1 MPTPPTTKSV
11 AVLPG
16 DGIGPEVVDAALA
29 AVERLDLPLDLRFGD
44 IGWDCWRQE
53 GDPVP
58 QRTWKLLEETDTC
71 LLGAITSKPLRE
83 TEDELVPELRG
94 TGLHY
99 VSPVIQLR
107 QRLGL
112 YANIRPV
119 TDLDDGRFDFTVIR
133 ENTEGLYA
141 GLDLHGLDGALWEA
155 VRHHPN
161 AAASGPEHTS
171 VTLRLQT
178 RFGIDRLLRFGFEH
192 ARARGKSLLTL
203 VDKPM
208 VLRNSSNHLRERLE
222 LIAGEYPGIE
232 TEILN
237 VDAVALWMVRRPER
251 FGVLVAE
258 NMFGDILS
266 DLGAGVMGGLGLAP
280 SGNIG
285 DHGSYFEPVHGSA
298 PSMAGQD
305 RANPMAMLLTVAQ
318 LLDHLGLTV
327 PGEELR
333 AAVRGVARARTTV
346 TYDLGGTAGTREVA
360 GAVAGALA
368 EAPRSAAPRAAAARD
383 AAARSAAASVDGA
396 AGDGGTAADEV
407 VDRLA
412 RLDTA
417 SVSDALDSLG
427 LPGVLAGLAARVPG
441 ARTAG
446 RAYTVTYRPVE
457 DTGSGFR
464 NAANYLDEVPAGSFV
479 VVDNGGSTDCTNWGS
494 LLTAVARSRGARGT
508 ALFGSARD
516 IAEIRAAGYPLFSTG
531 VTMVSGKNRV
541 ELAATGRDITIGEV
555 TIRPGDVVV
564 ADDNGV
570 LVVPAG
576 RAAEVADRAERVEAT
591 EAAIARA
598 VADGTRLDEARRT
611 FGYAKPWEGPARGT
625 GDA

>member
-1 MPTPPTTKSV
+1 MKSV

-16 DGIGPEVVDAALA
+16 DGIGPEVTSAALD
-29 AVERLDLPLDLRFGD
+29 VVDKLGLPLDVRFGE
-44 IGWDCWRQE
+44 IGWECWRQE

-83 TEDELVPELRG
+83 AEAELPTELRG
-94 TGLHY
+94 TGRAF

-119 TDLDDGRFDFTVIR
+119 VDLADQRFDFTVIR

-141 GLDLHGLDGALWEA
+141 GFDVHGVDGTLWNL
-155 VRHHPN
+155 VGDHPN
-161 AAASGPEHTS
+161 ARASGPEATS

-178 RFGIDRLLRFGFEH
+178 EFGMDRLLRYGFAY
-192 ARARGKSLLTL
+192 ARSRGYTRLTL
-203 VDKPM
+203 VDKPN
-208 VLRNSSNHLRERLE
+208 VLRHSSDHLRGRLE
-222 LIAGEYPGIE
+222 LIAADHPDIE

-298 PSMAGQD
+298 PGMAGQN
-305 RANPMAMLLTVAQ
+305 RANPMAMILAVAQ
-318 LLDHLGLTV
+318 MLDHLDLSV
-327 PGEELR
+327 PADDLR
-333 AAVRGVARARTTV
+333 AAVRTVATRRTAV
-346 TYDLGGTAGTREVA
+346 TYDMGGASGTQEVA
-360 GAVAGALA
+360 QAVAGELV
-368 EAPRSAAPRAAAARD
+368 PST
-383 AAARSAAASVDGA
+383 
-396 AGDGGTAADEV
+396 AGSRTGEDV
-407 VDRLA
+407 VERLA

-427 LPGVLAGLAARVPG
+427 VGGVLAGIAARVPG
-441 ARTAG
+441 SRAAG
-446 RAYTVTYRPVE
+446 RAFTVTYRPV
-457 DTGSGFR
+457 DSDGKGFR
-464 NAANYLDEVPAGSFV
+464 NAANYLDDVPEGSFV
-479 VVDNGGSTDCTNWGS
+479 IVDNAGSTSCTNWGS
-494 LLTAVARSRGARGT
+494 LLTRLAQRRGIRGT
-508 ALFGSARD
+508 ALHGSARD
-516 IAEIRAAGYPLFSTG
+516 VAEIRALGYPLFSTG

-541 ELAATGRDITIGEV
+541 ELAATGRDVIVGAV
-555 TIRPGDVVV
+555 TVVPGDIIV
-564 ADDNGV
+564 ADDNGA
-570 LVVPAG
+570 LVVPAEH
-576 RAAEVADRAERVEAT
+576 AAEVADRAERVEQT
-591 EAAIARA
+591 ESAIAEA
-598 VADGTRLDEARRT
+598 VDAGLRIDEARRR
-611 FGYAKPWEGPARGT
+611 FGYAEPWNGGARPGH
-625 GDA
+625 A

>member
-1 MPTPPTTKSV
+1 MKSATDQPPPKKSI

-16 DGIGPEVVDAALA
+16 DGVGPEVVSAALDT
-29 AVERLDLPLDLRFGD
+29 VDRLGLPLEFRFGE
-44 IGWDCWRQE
+44 IGWECWRQE
-53 GDPVP
+53 GDTVP

-83 TEDELVPELRG
+83 AEAELAPELRG
-94 TGLHY
+94 TGREF

-119 TDLDDGRFDFTVIR
+119 TDLDHGRFDFTVIR

-141 GLDLHGLDGALWEA
+141 GYDLHGLDGALWDT
-155 VRHHPN
+155 VRDHPN
-161 AAASGPEHTS
+161 ATASGPEGTS

-178 RFGIDRLLRFGFEH
+178 RFGIDRLLRFGFAYAEAH
-192 ARARGKSLLTL
+192 GHRRLTV

-208 VLRNSSNHLRERLE
+208 VLRHSGNHLRERLE
-222 LIAGEYPGIE
+222 LIARDHPDIE

-298 PSMAGQD
+298 PGMAGQD

-318 LLDHLGLTV
+318 MLDHLGLSV

-333 AAVRGVARARTTV
+333 GAVRAVARARTTV
-346 TYDLGGTAGTREVA
+346 TYDLGGTAGTRQVA
-360 GAVAGALA
+360 LAVARELPGREGESAVTPA
-368 EAPRSAAPRAAAARD
+368 EKREPVAAVPMD
-383 AAARSAAASVDGA
+383 
-396 AGDGGTAADEV
+396 V

-412 RLDTA
+412 ALDTA

-427 LPGVLAGLAARVPG
+427 IEGVLTGVAARVPG

-446 RAYTVTYRPVE
+446 LAYTVTYRPVNTS
-457 DTGSGFR
+457 DGGFR
-464 NAANYLDEVPAGSFV
+464 NAANYLDDVPAGSFV
-479 VVDNGGSTDCTNWGS
+479 VVDNGGSTSCTNWGS
-494 LLTAVARSRGARGT
+494 LLTSVAQSRGVRGT
-508 ALFGSARD
+508 AVYGSARD

-531 VTMVSGKNRV
+531 ATMVSGKNRV
-541 ELAATGRDITIGEV
+541 ELAGTGREITAGAV
-555 TIRPGDVVV
+555 TVRPGDVVV

-570 LVVPAG
+570 LVVPAE
-576 RAAEVADRAERVEAT
+576 RAAEVADRAERVEGT
-591 EAAIARA
+591 ESAIAEA
-598 VADGTRLDEARRT
+598 VANGLRLDEARRQ
-611 FGYAKPWEGPARGT
+611 FGYAKPWEGPAERS
-625 GDA
+625 AHA

>member
-1 MPTPPTTKSV
+1 MKTPQPTERKSV

-16 DGIGPEVVDAALA
+16 DGIGPEVVDAALRT
-29 AVERLDLPLDLRFGD
+29 VDRLALPLDFRFGE
-44 IGWDCWRQE
+44 IGWECWRQE

-58 QRTWKLLEETDTC
+58 QRTWKLLAETDTC

-83 TEDELVPELRG
+83 AEAELTPSLRG
-94 TGLHY
+94 TGRKF

-119 TDLDDGRFDFTVIR
+119 TDLDDGQFDFTVIR

-141 GLDLHGLDGALWEA
+141 GFDVRGLDEALWNV
-155 VRHHPN
+155 VREHPN
-161 AAASGPEHTS
+161 AEASGPEESS

-178 RFGIDRLLRFGFEH
+178 RFGIDRLLRFSFAYAEAHGH
-192 ARARGKSLLTL
+192 RRLTV

-208 VLRNSSNHLRERLE
+208 VLRQSSNHLRERLE
-222 LIAGEYPGIE
+222 LISRDHPDIE

-298 PSMAGQD
+298 PALAGQD

-318 LLDHLGLTV
+318 MLDHLGLPV
-327 PGEELR
+327 PGEDLR
-333 AAVRGVARARTTV
+333 GAVRTVARARRTV
-346 TYDLGGTAGTREVA
+346 TYDLGGNAGTREVA
-360 GAVAGALA
+360 DAVTA
-368 EAPRSAAPRAAAARD
+368 ELPLED
-383 AAARSAAASVDGA
+383 AESVTVEVP
-396 AGDGGTAADEV
+396 GGTAEPVADVPADV

-412 RLDTA
+412 ALDTA

-427 LPGVLAGLAARVPG
+427 LPGVLAGIDARVPG

-446 RAYTVTYRPVE
+446 LAYTVTYQPV
-457 DTGSGFR
+457 DRSDGRFR
-464 NAANYLDEVPAGSFV
+464 NAANYLDDVPAGSFV
-479 VVDNGGSTDCTNWGS
+479 VVDNGGSTTCTNWGS
-494 LLTAVARSRGARGT
+494 LLTSVAQSRGVRGT
-508 ALFGSARD
+508 ALHGSARD
-516 IAEIRAAGYPLFSTG
+516 IAEIRAAGYPLFSSG
-531 VTMVSGKNRV
+531 ATMVSGKNRV
-541 ELAATGRDITIGEV
+541 ELAATGRQITIGEV
-555 TIRPGDVVV
+555 TVRPGDVIV

-570 LVVPAG
+570 LVVPAEQ
-576 RAAEVADRAERVEAT
+576 AAEVADRAERVERT
-591 EAAIARA
+591 ESAIAGA
-598 VADGTRLDEARRT
+598 VGDGLRLDEARRR
-611 FGYAKPWEGPARGT
+611 FGYANPWEGPGSSQSSEQ
-625 GDA
+625 

>member
-1 MPTPPTTKSV
+1 MKSV

-16 DGIGPEVVDAALA
+16 DGIGPEVTTAALD
-29 AVERLDLPLDLRFGD
+29 VVDKLGLPLDLRFGE
-44 IGWDCWRQE
+44 IGWECWRQE

-58 QRTWKLLEETDTC
+58 QRTWKLLEDTDTC

-83 TEDELVPELRG
+83 GEAELPPELRG
-94 TGLHY
+94 TGRTF

-112 YANIRPV
+112 YANVRPV
-119 TDLDDGRFDFTVIR
+119 IDLVDGRFDFTVIR

-141 GLDLHGLDGALWEA
+141 GLDFHGLDDALWNV
-155 VRHHPN
+155 VRDHPN
-161 AAASGPEHTS
+161 AQASGAGSTS

-178 RFGIDRLLRFGFEH
+178 EFGMDRLLHHGFVH
-192 ARARGKSLLTL
+192 ARTHGYRRLTL
-203 VDKPM
+203 VDKPN

-222 LIAGEYPGIE
+222 LIARDYPDIE

-298 PSMAGQD
+298 PGMAGQD
-305 RANPMAMLLTVAQ
+305 RANPMAMLLAMAQ
-318 LLDHLGLTV
+318 MLDHLDLPV

-333 AAVRGVARARTTV
+333 AAVRTVAARRTTI
-346 TYDLGGTAGTREVA
+346 TYDMGGTSGTREVA
-360 GAVAGALA
+360 RAVADELA
-368 EAPRSAAPRAAAARD
+368 TSEGESAEPAQQAET
-383 AAARSAAASVDGA
+383 SVD
-396 AGDGGTAADEV
+396 V

-427 LPGVLAGLAARVPG
+427 VGGVLAGLVPRVPG
-441 ARTAG
+441 ARAAG
-446 RAYTVTYRPVE
+446 RAFTVTYQPVE
-457 DTGSGFR
+457 DADKGFR
-464 NAANYLDEVPAGSFV
+464 NAANYLDDVPEGSFV
-479 VVDNGGSTDCTNWGS
+479 VVDNAGSTTCTNWGS
-494 LLTAVARSRGARGT
+494 LLTNLAQRRGVRGT
-508 ALFGSARD
+508 ALHGSARD

-531 VTMVSGKNRV
+531 ATMVSGKNRV
-541 ELAATGRDITIGEV
+541 ELAATGREIVIDDV
-555 TIRPGDVVV
+555 TVRPGDIVV
-564 ADDNGV
+564 ADDNGA
-570 LVVPAG
+570 LVVPA
-576 RAAEVADRAERVEAT
+576 AHAVEVAERAERVERT
-591 EAAIARA
+591 EGAIADA
-598 VADGTRLDEARRT
+598 VGGGLRLDEARRR
-611 FGYAKPWEGPARGT
+611 FGYAKPWD
-625 GDA
+625 GDGAQLTRA

>member
-1 MPTPPTTKSV
+1 MKSAPRKSV

-16 DGIGPEVVDAALA
+16 DGIGPEVVAAALDT
-29 AVERLDLPLDLRFGD
+29 VERLGLPLDFRFGE
-44 IGWDCWRQE
+44 IGWECWRQE

-83 TEDELVPELRG
+83 AEAELSPSLRG
-94 TGLHY
+94 TGRKF

-119 TDLDDGRFDFTVIR
+119 TDLDHGRFDFTVIR

-141 GLDLHGLDGALWEA
+141 GFDVHGLDGALWNA
-155 VRHHPN
+155 VREHPN
-161 AAASGPEHTS
+161 AEASGPDESS

-178 RFGIDRLLRFGFEH
+178 RFGIDRLLRFGFAH
-192 ARARGKSLLTL
+192 AEAHGQRRLTV

-208 VLRNSSNHLRERLE
+208 VLRQSGNHLRERLE
-222 LIAGEYPGIE
+222 LISRDHPDIE

-298 PSMAGQD
+298 PAMAGRD

-318 LLDHLGLTV
+318 MLDHLGLPV
-327 PGEELR
+327 PGAELR
-333 AAVRGVARARTTV
+333 DAVRTVARARTTV
-346 TYDLGGTAGTREVA
+346 TYDLGGNAGTREVA
-360 GAVAGALA
+360 EAIAAELPGGDAESAV
-368 EAPRSAAPRAAAARD
+368 D
-383 AAARSAAASVDGA
+383 ADKVPVVP
-396 AGDGGTAADEV
+396 ADV

-412 RLDTA
+412 ALDTA

-427 LPGVLAGLAARVPG
+427 IPGVLAGISARVPG

-446 RAYTVTYRPVE
+446 LAYTVTYQPV
-457 DTGSGFR
+457 DRSDGRFR
-464 NAANYLDEVPAGSFV
+464 NAANYLDDVPDGSFV
-479 VVDNGGSTDCTNWGS
+479 VVDNGGSTTCTNWGS
-494 LLTAVARSRGARGT
+494 LLTAVARSRGVRGT
-508 ALFGSARD
+508 ALHGSARD
-516 IAEIRAAGYPLFSTG
+516 LAEIRAAGYPLFSTG
-531 VTMVSGKNRV
+531 ATMVSGKNRV
-541 ELAATGRDITIGEV
+541 ELAATGRRITIGEV
-555 TIRPGDVVV
+555 TVRPGDVIV

-570 LVVPAG
+570 LVVPAEQ
-576 RAAEVADRAERVEAT
+576 AAEVADRAERVEGT
-591 EAAIARA
+591 ESAIAEA
-598 VADGTRLDEARRT
+598 VGTGLRLDEARRR
-611 FGYAKPWEGPARGT
+611 FGYAKPWEGPADPESR
-625 GDA
+625 DA

>member
-1 MPTPPTTKSV
+1 MKSV

-16 DGIGPEVVDAALA
+16 DGIGPEVTTAALDV
-29 AVERLDLPLDLRFGD
+29 VEKLGIPLDLRFGD
-44 IGWDCWRQE
+44 IGWECWRQE

-58 QRTWKLLEETDTC
+58 DRTWKLLEETDTC

-83 TEDELVPELRG
+83 AEAELPDGLRN
-94 TGLHY
+94 TGITF

-107 QRLGL
+107 QRLNL

-119 TDLDDGRFDFTVIR
+119 TDLVGGRFDFTVIR

-141 GLDLHGLDGALWEA
+141 GYDVHGLDDALWNL
-155 VRHHPN
+155 VRDHPN
-161 AAASGPEHTS
+161 AQASGPGSTS

-178 RFGIDRLLRFGFEH
+178 EFGMDRLLRYGFAY
-192 ARARGKSLLTL
+192 ARSRGHTRLTV
-203 VDKPM
+203 VDKPN
-208 VLRNSSNHLRERLE
+208 VLRHSGNHLRERLE
-222 LIAGEYPGIE
+222 LIAGDYPDIE

-298 PSMAGQD
+298 PGMAGRD
-305 RANPMAMLLTVAQ
+305 RANPMAMLLAVAQ
-318 LLDHLGLTV
+318 MLDHLDLTV
-327 PGEELR
+327 PGEEIR
-333 AAVRGVARARTTV
+333 AAVRTVTTRRTTLTYDMGGTSGTRAVARA
-346 TYDLGGTAGTREVA
+346 VA
-360 GAVAGALA
+360 DELA
-368 EAPRSAAPRAAAARD
+368 RAQHEPRA
-383 AAARSAAASVDGA
+383 S
-396 AGDGGTAADEV
+396 DEV

-427 LPGVLAGLAARVPG
+427 VGGVLAGISSRVAG
-441 ARTAG
+441 ARAAG
-446 RAYTVTYRPVE
+446 RAFTVTYRPVDSSE
-457 DTGSGFR
+457 KVFR
-464 NAANYLDEVPAGSFV
+464 NAANYLDDVPAGSFV
-479 VVDNGGSTDCTNWGS
+479 VVDNAGSTSCTNWGS
-494 LLTAVARSRGARGT
+494 ILTSLAQRRGVRGT
-508 ALFGSARD
+508 ALHGSARD

-541 ELAATGRDITIGEV
+541 ELAATGQDVVIGDV
-555 TIRPGDVVV
+555 TVRPGDIVV
-564 ADDNGV
+564 ADDNGA
-570 LVVPAG
+570 LVVPAEH
-576 RAAEVADRAERVEAT
+576 AAEVADRAERVERT
-591 EAAIARA
+591 ERSIARA
-598 VADGTRLDEARRT
+598 VADGLRLDEARRR
-611 FGYAKPWEGPARGT
+611 FGYARPWAGDGPAS
-625 GDA
+625 DA

>member
-1 MPTPPTTKSV
+1 MKSAPRKSV

-16 DGIGPEVVDAALA
+16 DGIGPEVVEAALRT
-29 AVERLDLPLDLRFGD
+29 VERLGLPLDLRFGE
-44 IGWDCWRQE
+44 IGWECWRQE

-58 QRTWKLLEETDTC
+58 QRTWKLLAETDTC

-83 TEDELVPELRG
+83 AEAELTPSLRG
-94 TGLHY
+94 TGRTF

-119 TDLDDGRFDFTVIR
+119 TDLDRGRFDFTVIR

-141 GLDLHGLDGALWEA
+141 GYDVHGLDEALWNA
-155 VRHHPN
+155 VRDHPN
-161 AAASGPEHTS
+161 AEASGPEGSS

-178 RFGIDRLLRFGFEH
+178 RFGIDRLLRFGLAYAEAH
-192 ARARGKSLLTL
+192 GHRRLTV

-208 VLRNSSNHLRERLE
+208 VLRQSSNHLRERLE
-222 LIAGEYPGIE
+222 LISRDHPDIE

-298 PSMAGQD
+298 PAMAGRD

-318 LLDHLGLTV
+318 MLDHLGLPV

-333 AAVRGVARARTTV
+333 SAVRTVARDRTTV
-346 TYDLGGTAGTREVA
+346 TYDLGGGAGTREVA
-360 GAVAGALA
+360 EAVAAELA
-368 EAPRSAAPRAAAARD
+368 
-383 AAARSAAASVDGA
+383 G
-396 AGDGGTAADEV
+396 GDGEPAPVVPAEE

-412 RLDTA
+412 ALDTA

-427 LPGVLAGLAARVPG
+427 IPAVLAGIAARVPG
-441 ARTAG
+441 TRTAG
-446 RAYTVTYRPVE
+446 LAYTVTYQPVDHSE
-457 DTGSGFR
+457 PGFR
-464 NAANYLDEVPAGSFV
+464 NAADYLDDVPAGSFV
-479 VVDNGGSTDCTNWGS
+479 VVDNGGSTTCTNWGS
-494 LLTAVARSRGARGT
+494 LLTSVAQSRGVRGT
-508 ALFGSARD
+508 ALHGSARD

-531 VTMVSGKNRV
+531 ATMVSGKNRV
-541 ELAATGRDITIGEV
+541 ELAATGRRVTIGDV
-555 TIRPGDVVV
+555 TVRPGDVIV

-570 LVVPAG
+570 LVVPPELAC
-576 RAAEVADRAERVEAT
+576 EVADSAVRVDCTKYGQGEAG
-591 EAAIARA
+591 R
-598 VADGTRLDEARRT
+598 VLQGLFRGPPP
-611 FGYAKPWEGPARGT
+611 FGDT
-625 GDA
+625 

>member
-1 MPTPPTTKSV
+1 MKSAPRKSV

-16 DGIGPEVVDAALA
+16 DGIGPEVVAAALDT
-29 AVERLDLPLDLRFGD
+29 VERLGLPLDFRFGE
-44 IGWDCWRQE
+44 IGWECWRQE

-83 TEDELVPELRG
+83 AEAELSPSLRG
-94 TGLHY
+94 TGRKF

-119 TDLDDGRFDFTVIR
+119 TDLDHGRFDFTVIR

-141 GLDLHGLDGALWEA
+141 GFDVHGLDEALWNA
-155 VRHHPN
+155 VREHPN
-161 AAASGPEHTS
+161 AEASGPDESS

-178 RFGIDRLLRFGFEH
+178 RFGIDRLLRFGFAH
-192 ARARGKSLLTL
+192 AEAHGRRRLTV

-208 VLRNSSNHLRERLE
+208 VLRQSGNHLRERLE
-222 LIAGEYPGIE
+222 LISRDHPDIE

-298 PSMAGQD
+298 PAMAGRD

-318 LLDHLGLTV
+318 MLDHLGLPV
-327 PGEELR
+327 PGAELR
-333 AAVRGVARARTTV
+333 DAVRAVARARTTV
-346 TYDLGGTAGTREVA
+346 TYDLGGNAGTREVA
-360 GAVAGALA
+360 EAIAAELPGGKAESASSELPGGDAESAVDAGKV
-368 EAPRSAAPRAAAARD
+368 PVVP
-383 AAARSAAASVDGA
+383 
-396 AGDGGTAADEV
+396 ADV

-412 RLDTA
+412 ALDTA

-427 LPGVLAGLAARVPG
+427 IPGVLAGISARVPG

-446 RAYTVTYRPVE
+446 LAYTVTYQPV
-457 DTGSGFR
+457 DRSDGRFR
-464 NAANYLDEVPAGSFV
+464 NAANYLDDVPDGSFV
-479 VVDNGGSTDCTNWGS
+479 VVDNGGSTTCTNWGS
-494 LLTAVARSRGARGT
+494 LLTAVARSRGVRGT
-508 ALFGSARD
+508 ALHGSARD
-516 IAEIRAAGYPLFSTG
+516 LAEIRAAGYPLFSTG
-531 VTMVSGKNRV
+531 ATMVSGKNRV
-541 ELAATGRDITIGEV
+541 ELAATGRRITIGEV
-555 TIRPGDVVV
+555 TVRPGDVIV

-570 LVVPAG
+570 LVVPAEQ
-576 RAAEVADRAERVEAT
+576 AAEVADRAERVEGT
-591 EAAIARA
+591 ESAIAEA
-598 VADGTRLDEARRT
+598 VGTGLRLDEARRR
-611 FGYAKPWEGPARGT
+611 FGYAKPWEGPADPESR
-625 GDA
+625 DA

>member
-1 MPTPPTTKSV
+1 MKSV

-16 DGIGPEVVDAALA
+16 DGIGPEVTSAALD
-29 AVERLDLPLDLRFGD
+29 VVDRLGLPLDLRFGE
-44 IGWDCWRQE
+44 IGWECWRQE

-83 TEDELVPELRG
+83 AEAELPDGLRG
-94 TGLHY
+94 TGLTFI
-99 VSPVIQLR
+99 SPVIQLR

-119 TDLDDGRFDFTVIR
+119 VDLHEKRFDFTVIR

-141 GLDLHGLDGALWEA
+141 GFDFHGVDAPLWNVVGE
-155 VRHHPN
+155 HPN
-161 AAASGPEHTS
+161 AQASGPAATS

-178 RFGIDRLLRFGFEH
+178 EFGMDRLLRYGFDY
-192 ARARGKSLLTL
+192 ARSRGYTRLTL
-203 VDKPM
+203 VDKPN
-208 VLRNSSNHLRERLE
+208 VLRHSSNHLRERLE
-222 LIAGEYPGIE
+222 LIAADHPGIE

-298 PSMAGQD
+298 PGMAGQG
-305 RANPMAMLLTVAQ
+305 RANPMAMILAMAQ
-318 LLDHLGLTV
+318 MLDHLDLSV

-333 AAVRGVARARTTV
+333 AAVRAVATRRTAVTYDMGGTGGTQEVARAV
-346 TYDLGGTAGTREVA
+346 
-360 GAVAGALA
+360 
-368 EAPRSAAPRAAAARD
+368 
-383 AAARSAAASVDGA
+383 
-396 AGDGGTAADEV
+396 ADELPPAGGESV
-407 VDRLA
+407 AKEDVAERLA

-427 LPGVLAGLAARVPG
+427 LGGVLAGIAARVPG
-441 ARTAG
+441 ARAAG
-446 RAYTVTYRPVE
+446 YAFTVTYRPV
-457 DTGSGFR
+457 DSDDKGFR
-464 NAANYLDEVPAGSFV
+464 NAANYLDDVPEGSFV
-479 VVDNGGSTDCTNWGS
+479 VVDNAGSTSCTNWGA
-494 LLTAVARSRGARGT
+494 LLTALAQRRGVRGT
-508 ALFGSARD
+508 ALHGSARD
-516 IAEIRAAGYPLFSTG
+516 VAEIRAAGYPLFSTG

-541 ELAATGRDITIGEV
+541 ELAATGRDVVVGDV
-555 TIRPGDVVV
+555 TVRPGDIVV

-570 LVVPAG
+570 LVVPAEH
-576 RAAEVADRAERVEAT
+576 AAEVAERAERVERT
-591 EAAIARA
+591 EGVIADA
-598 VADGTRLDEARRT
+598 VGAGLRLDEARRR
-611 FGYAKPWEGPARGT
+611 FGYAKPWDGGGAQPDHA
-625 GDA
+625 

>member
-1 MPTPPTTKSV
+1 MKPIPRKSV

-16 DGIGPEVVDAALA
+16 DGIGSEVVTAALE
-29 AVERLDLPLDLRFGD
+29 AVEKLDLPLDFRFGE
-44 IGWDCWRQE
+44 IGWECWRQE

-83 TEDELVPELRG
+83 TEAELTPSLRG
-94 TGLHY
+94 TGLTY
-99 VSPVIQLR
+99 VSPVVQLR

-119 TDLDDGRFDFTVIR
+119 TDLDAGRFDFTVIR

-141 GLDLHGLDGALWEA
+141 GIDVHGLDEALWDA

-161 AAASGPEHTS
+161 AQASGPEATS

-178 RFGIDRLLRFGFEH
+178 RFGIDRLLRFGFAYAEVH
-192 ARARGKSLLTL
+192 GHRRLTL

-222 LIAGEYPGIE
+222 LIAQEYPDIE

-251 FGVLVAE
+251 FGTLVAE

-298 PSMAGQD
+298 PGMAGQD
-305 RANPMAMLLTVAQ
+305 KANPMAMLLTIAQ
-318 LLDHLGLTV
+318 MLDHLGLAV
-327 PGEELR
+327 PSDELR
-333 AAVRGVARARTTV
+333 HAVREVARARSIV
-346 TYDLGGTAGTREVA
+346 TYDLGGTAGTRQVA
-360 GAVAGALA
+360 RAVAQELA
-368 EAPRSAAPRAAAARD
+368 GRRKNTPE
-383 AAARSAAASVDGA
+383 
-396 AGDGGTAADEV
+396 TATTPTVPMDV

-427 LPGVLAGLAARVPG
+427 IPGVLAGITARVPG

-446 RAYTVTYRPVE
+446 LAFTVTYRPVDHTE
-457 DTGSGFR
+457 RRFR
-464 NAANYLDEVPAGSFV
+464 NAANYLDDVPAGSFV
-479 VVDNGGSTDCTNWGS
+479 VVDNGGSTTCTNWGS
-494 LLTAVARSRGARGT
+494 LLTSVAQRRGVRGT
-508 ALFGSARD
+508 ALHGSARD

-531 VTMVSGKNRV
+531 STMVSGKNRV
-541 ELAATGRDITIGEV
+541 ELAATGQDVTIGDV
-555 TIRPGDVVV
+555 TVHPGDVVV

-570 LVVPAG
+570 LVVPAAY
-576 RAAEVADRAERVEAT
+576 AAEVADRAERVERTEEAIA
-591 EAAIARA
+591 EAAA
-598 VADGTRLDEARRT
+598 GGMRLDEARST
-611 FGYAKPWEGPARGT
+611 FGYARPWAGPALPSD
-625 GDA
+625 DA

>member
-1 MPTPPTTKSV
+1 MKPTPTKSV

-16 DGIGPEVVDAALA
+16 DGIGPEVVSAALDT
-29 AVERLDLPLDLRFGD
+29 VEQLDLPLDFRFGE
-44 IGWDCWRQE
+44 IGWECWRQE
-53 GDPVP
+53 GTPVP

-83 TEDELVPELRG
+83 TEAELTPSLRG
-94 TGLHY
+94 TGLEF

-112 YANIRPV
+112 YANVRPV
-119 TDLDDGRFDFTVIR
+119 TDLDHGRFDFTVIR

-141 GLDLHGLDGALWEA
+141 GLDVHGLDEALWNA

-161 AAASGPEHTS
+161 AEASGPEGSS

-178 RFGIDRLLRFGFEH
+178 RFGIDRLLRFGFAYAEAH
-192 ARARGKSLLTL
+192 GHRRLTL

-222 LIAGEYPGIE
+222 LIAGDHPDIE

-285 DHGSYFEPVHGSA
+285 ERGSYFEPVHGSA
-298 PSMAGQD
+298 PGMAGKG
-305 RANPMAMLLTVAQ
+305 RANPMAMLLTFSQ
-318 LLDHLGLTV
+318 MLDHLGLAV

-333 AAVRGVARARTTV
+333 NAVRTVARARTTV
-346 TYDLGGTAGTREVA
+346 TYDLGGSASTEQVARAVARELPGGTHESADTAGHE
-360 GAVAGALA
+360 
-368 EAPRSAAPRAAAARD
+368 AAARPAVPMD
-383 AAARSAAASVDGA
+383 
-396 AGDGGTAADEV
+396 V

-427 LPGVLAGLAARVPG
+427 IVGVLAGVTARVPG

-446 RAYTVTYRPVE
+446 LAHTVTYKPV
-457 DTGSGFR
+457 DGSAEGFR

-479 VVDNGGSTDCTNWGS
+479 VVDNGGSSSCTNWGS
-494 LLTAVARSRGARGT
+494 LLTAVAQSRGVRGT
-508 ALFGSARD
+508 ALYGSARD

-531 VTMVSGKNRV
+531 ATMVSGKNRV
-541 ELAATGRDITIGEV
+541 ELAATGRDV
-555 TIRPGDVVV
+555 TVGTVTVHPGDVVV

-570 LVVPAG
+570 LVVPAA
-576 RAAEVADRAERVEAT
+576 RAAEVADRAERVERT
-591 EAAIARA
+591 EAAIAEA
-598 VADGTRLDEARRT
+598 VSTGLRLDEARRR
-611 FGYAKPWEGPARGT
+611 FGYARPWEGPAGRT

>member
-1 MPTPPTTKSV
+1 SGASRLIVKTPVEATTIPSV
-11 AVLPG
+11 SDNQEGLQ
-16 DGIGPEVVDAALA
+16 LSRL
-29 AVERLDLPLDLRFGD
+29 ERLDLPLDFRFGE
-44 IGWDCWRQE
+44 IGWECWRQE

-83 TEDELVPELRG
+83 AEAELGPSLRG
-94 TGLHY
+94 TGRTF

-119 TDLDDGRFDFTVIR
+119 TDLDHGRFDFTVIR

-141 GLDLHGLDGALWEA
+141 GFDVHGLDEALWNA
-155 VRHHPN
+155 VREHPN
-161 AAASGPEHTS
+161 AEASGPEESS

-178 RFGIDRLLRFGFEH
+178 RFGIDRLLRFGFAH
-192 ARARGKSLLTL
+192 AEAHGRRLLTV

-208 VLRNSSNHLRERLE
+208 VLRQSGNHLRERLE
-222 LIAGEYPGIE
+222 LISRDHPDIE

-298 PSMAGQD
+298 PAMAGRD

-318 LLDHLGLTV
+318 MLDHLGMPV
-327 PGEELR
+327 PGAELR
-333 AAVRGVARARTTV
+333 EAVRAVARARTTV
-346 TYDLGGTAGTREVA
+346 TYDLGGEAGTREVA
-360 GAVAGALA
+360 EAVAA
-368 EAPRSAAPRAAAARD
+368 ELPGGEAGSAVAEDKVPVVPA
-383 AAARSAAASVDGA
+383 
-396 AGDGGTAADEV
+396 EV

-412 RLDTA
+412 ALDTA

-427 LPGVLAGLAARVPG
+427 IPGVLAGIGARVPG

-446 RAYTVTYRPVE
+446 LAYTVTYQPVDHRP
-457 DTGSGFR
+457 DQGFR
-464 NAANYLDEVPAGSFV
+464 NAANYLDDVPAGSFV
-479 VVDNGGSTDCTNWGS
+479 VVDNGGSTACTNWGS
-494 LLTAVARSRGARGT
+494 LLTAVARSRGVRGT
-508 ALFGSARD
+508 ALHGSARD
-516 IAEIRAAGYPLFSTG
+516 LAEIRAAGYPLFSTG

-541 ELAATGRDITIGEV
+541 ELAATGH
-555 TIRPGDVVV
+555 
-564 ADDNGV
+564 GV
-570 LVVPAG
+570 LGVG
-576 RAAEVADRAERVEAT
+576 LGTLLGGDLRA
-591 EAAIARA
+591 
-598 VADGTRLDEARRT
+598 
-611 FGYAKPWEGPARGT
+611 
-625 GDA
+625 